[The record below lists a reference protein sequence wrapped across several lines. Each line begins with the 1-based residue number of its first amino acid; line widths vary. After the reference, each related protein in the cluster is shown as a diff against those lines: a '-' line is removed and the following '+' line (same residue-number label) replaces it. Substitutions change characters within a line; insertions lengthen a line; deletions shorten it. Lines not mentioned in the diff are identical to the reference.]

1 MRINTNIIALTACN
15 SLSTASKRTSQSIE
29 KLSSGY
35 KINSVRDNPVGSAL
49 SAKMKSQLKNLEKA
63 TQSTADG
70 ISVIETAESV
80 LAEAQSMVQRMRE
93 LCVQGAN
100 DTYTDD
106 DRASIMSEISQLRTE
121 IDRVSESTDFNTKK
135 LLNGDLGRKSYT
147 NISGVDVSY
156 ISTDVAAGEY
166 EIHVTSA
173 AEQGQYTSGTVS
185 GGVDG
190 TVKVNGVI
198 VEISAGD
205 SVDQIYEKIRTAADK
220 TAVTVTNNGGS
231 FEYTCN
237 RYGSKYGIEIE
248 CDNAALRNSLGL
260 DSAKISDYG
269 KDIEVELVS
278 SSSSLF
284 SGNATAACDGN
295 KVVITANDGFK
306 LRVDVDDS
314 VGAGRRIIAH
324 ITDIGAMTVQI
335 GANEGQQVNID
346 IPRVNCEM
354 MGLDELYAYT
364 SDGAASGITSCD
376 EAIQYISEVRARI
389 GAYQNRMEHT
399 QNYLEST
406 NENMTSALSRI
417 EDVDMA
423 EEMTNYTTQ
432 NVVSQAATSMLG
444 QAKQLADKVL
454 QLLQ

>member
-284 SGNATAACDGN
+284 S
-295 KVVITANDGFK
+295 
-306 LRVDVDDS
+306 
-314 VGAGRRIIAH
+314 
-324 ITDIGAMTVQI
+324 
-335 GANEGQQVNID
+335 
-346 IPRVNCEM
+346 
-354 MGLDELYAYT
+354 
-364 SDGAASGITSCD
+364 
-376 EAIQYISEVRARI
+376 
-389 GAYQNRMEHT
+389 
-399 QNYLEST
+399 
-406 NENMTSALSRI
+406 
-417 EDVDMA
+417 
-423 EEMTNYTTQ
+423 
-432 NVVSQAATSMLG
+432 
-444 QAKQLADKVL
+444 
-454 QLLQ
+454 